1 MAALDDDPELRDLL
15 EKQRR
20 YGVRRAV
27 LAGIIALGAAGAGV
41 VAVLYGRSLD
51 ASQAHSDMHFFF
63 PGQMQFVGAIV
74 SVVAVSLKKKSF
86 MVALRMRVRRGL

>member
-1 MAALDDDPELRDLL
+1 MSSLDDDPELRDLL

-27 LAGIIALGAAGAGV
+27 LAGLIALGVAGAGV

-74 SVVAVSLKKKSF
+74 SGVAVTAALVSF
-86 MVALRMRVRRGL
+86 MVALRMRAR